1 MFKRIGAQKR
11 AHELKCLCA
20 WCAFA
25 PDYDDHCANK
35 IDGVHH
41 LRAQF
46 DRHSKSRRGDSA
58 LDAVVGGI
66 HKLQKNVECKNPGV
80 DILDKKSKNTL
91 DYNISATAAKI

>member
-58 LDAVVGGI
+58 LDAVVGESINYKRMWNANIQGYMF
-66 HKLQKNVECKNPGV
+66 CK
-80 DILDKKSKNTL
+80 KKSYEN
-91 DYNISATAAKI
+91 SAQAKLLSSI

>member
-58 LDAVVGGI
+58 LDAVVGESI
-66 HKLQKNVECKNPGV
+66 NYKRMRLQKPRGRYFA
-80 DILDKKSKNTL
+80 KKSQKEFSCT
-91 DYNISATAAKI
+91 ISNG